1 MKDQEMEVEESGD
14 DSGYSLS
21 EKDVSKVKQAI
32 AMIEPLASQ
41 EGCSVA
47 ELIEKVQGGDMDEES
62 EGGGNADKVA
72 LIVARMKKKSGG
84 EPSLEG

>member
-1 MKDQEMEVEESGD
+1 MKGEVMENEEGGSE
-14 DSGYSLS
+14 GYSLS
-21 EKDVSKVKQAI
+21 EKDISKVKSAI

-47 ELIEKVQGGDMDEES
+47 ELIEKVQGGDMDDES
-62 EGGGNADKVA
+62 EGGDNSGKIA
-72 LIVARMKKKSGG
+72 LIVARMKKKAGG